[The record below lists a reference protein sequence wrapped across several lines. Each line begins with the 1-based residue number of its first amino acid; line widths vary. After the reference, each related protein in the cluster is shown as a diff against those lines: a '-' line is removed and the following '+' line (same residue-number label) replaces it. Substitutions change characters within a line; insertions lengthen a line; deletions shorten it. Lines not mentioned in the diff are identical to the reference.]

1 MSAAKL
7 FIGTVRGE
15 SHAKVRSEEVTLAR
29 SAAEVALEALQGPG
43 QALSSP
49 AAVLLLLLPAAE
61 TDGAA
66 VVTS

>member
-49 AAVLLLLLPAAE
+49 AAVLLLLPAAE

>member
-49 AAVLLLLLPAAE
+49 AAVLLLLLLAE